1 MHMHGHA
8 PAPRPRPPLPPT
20 PRSPPPAKPFPPPC
34 GSLRPTQPQPRE
46 RLRAQGRA
54 RPPPPDRA
62 RAWCPTFR
70 APRRLRLGCLF
81 RLRPQPQF
89 QFHISPRASRHRS
102 SSATTPRST
111 TQSRGT
117 RMDWVRADA
126 AGKGTGKRTVLVPV
140 VMVMSTWQT
149 STSRPT
155 TPPTRR
161 SCGRQRRV
169 RGWAWVTVSA

>member
-1 MHMHGHA
+1 MHMHGHV
-8 PAPRPRPPLPPT
+8 PAPRPRPPPPPT
-20 PRSPPPAKPFPPPC
+20 PRPPPPAKPLPPPC
-34 GSLRPTQPQPRE
+34 GSLRPTQPRE

-81 RLRPQPQF
+81 RLWPQPQF
-89 QFHISPRASRHRS
+89 QCHISPRASRRGS

-117 RMDWVRADA
+117 RVDWMRADA
-126 AGKGTGKRTVLVPV
+126 AGKGMGKRSVRVPV

-149 STSRPT
+149 SSSPPI